1 MRTIVITILVGILT
15 MGGVQASDTSDK
27 KKDTLPDQA
36 RVNASGKKW
45 TPPPG
50 RLSATTIAGLTWDSD
65 RKKPQ
70 QQMPGSFVN
79 VNSVPEPSSLLLIGI
94 GLIGVIAS
102 RKRKK

>member
-15 MGGVQASDTSDK
+15 MGGVQASDK
-27 KKDTLPDQA
+27 KKDTSSNQA
-36 RVNASGKKW
+36 AANASGKKW
-45 TPPPG
+45 APPPG
-50 RLSATTIAGLTWDSD
+50 RLSDATIAGLTWDSD

-70 QQMPGSFVN
+70 EQMPGRFVN

>member
-15 MGGVQASDTSDK
+15 IGGVQASDK
-27 KKDTLPDQA
+27 KKDTSPNQA
-36 RVNASGKKW
+36 SVNASGKKW
-45 TPPPG
+45 APPPG
-50 RLSATTIAGLTWDSD
+50 RLSDATIASLTWDSD

-94 GLIGVIAS
+94 GLIGVVAS
-102 RKRKK
+102 RRRKK